1 MKILAT
7 IPVIAALAL
16 GAGQALAAGSHHQ
29 ATPKTLKVVMADP
42 GCHWFLVHGKNVKTA
57 SMAGPVRLQNRDE
70 ATLKVASKTKMR
82 YDRVGKSILLA
93 RGNYVVMMVGQA
105 ADDNY
110 LKLTVR

>member
-1 MKILAT
+1 MKILAA
-7 IPVIAALAL
+7 IPVIAVLAL
-16 GAGQALAAGSHHQ
+16 GAGQALAAGRHHQ

-70 ATLKVASKTKMR
+70 ATLKVVSKTKMR

-105 ADDNY
+105 PDDNY